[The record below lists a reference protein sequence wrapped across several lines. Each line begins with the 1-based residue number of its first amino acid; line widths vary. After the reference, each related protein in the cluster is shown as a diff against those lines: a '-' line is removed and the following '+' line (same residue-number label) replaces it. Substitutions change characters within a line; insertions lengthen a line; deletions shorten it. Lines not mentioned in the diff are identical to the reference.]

1 MTSSLLFQTIDQLS
15 REKGIDPEIVVAA
28 VEDAILVA
36 TRKYYKSVEDLESR
50 FNKETGHVE
59 VFAVKKVVDQVA
71 DPDHEISLAEAQ
83 KLDPEA
89 AVESA
94 VRIPKATDVLG
105 RIAAQTAKQVIFQ
118 KVREAER
125 DTVYAEYSQRIGELI
140 NCTVKRMEG
149 SDVILD
155 LGRTEARMPRREQSK
170 LETYQIG
177 DRVRAVITLV
187 DRAARGPQVIASRAD
202 SNLVRKLFEMEVPE
216 IYDGT
221 VVIKAIARESG
232 ERTKVAV
239 YSRDPDVDC
248 VGACVGMKGMRVQSV
263 IRELRGEKID
273 IIEYNEDPV
282 TFAANALSP
291 AKINHVSIVDI
302 EQRHLEV
309 IVDDSQLSLAI
320 GKKGQ
325 NVRLAAKLLGWQID
339 IKSEEEKR
347 QEIESQMAAMALR
360 GAPIANL
367 EGLGGKTLERLRS
380 ANIETVEELA
390 QMTPEELMQIQ
401 GIGDK
406 TIERIRLVVTDYFEK
421 GQEALAQAALEEEQ
435 AALEQAALEQ
445 AAAEEEQ
452 AALEQAAAAAEAA
465 EAEQALSE
473 TGEQVAEA
481 SRSAE
486 DVSELEQAEETEE
499 AVAVQSEEEAGEP
512 KEAGEAVAAE
522 SEEEAGEA
530 EAVAESDE
538 EESTKPE
545 GGAEKEKI
553 EGATEGKG

>member
-1 MTSSLLFQTIDQLS
+1 MSTSLLFQTIDQLS

-36 TRKYYKSVEDLESR
+36 TRKYYKSVENLESH

-59 VFAVKKVVDQVA
+59 VFAVKKVVDQVE
-71 DPDHEISLAEAQ
+71 DPALEISLTEAQ
-83 KLDPEA
+83 KLDPA
-89 AVESA
+89 AIVQSEM
-94 VRIPKATDVLG
+94 RIPKNTDVLG

-149 SDVILD
+149 PDVILD

-202 SNLVRKLFEMEVPE
+202 STLVRKLFEMEVPE

-221 VVIKAIARESG
+221 VVIKAIAREAG

-360 GAPIANL
+360 GAPISNL
-367 EGLGGKTLERLRS
+367 EGLGEKTLERLRN
-380 ANIETVEELA
+380 AKIETVEELA
-390 QMTPEELMQIQ
+390 QMTPEELLQIQ
-401 GIGDK
+401 GIGEK

-421 GQEALAQAALEEEQ
+421 GQEALEQAALEEEQ
-435 AALEQAALEQ
+435 AALEQAA
-445 AAAEEEQ
+445 AAE
-452 AALEQAAAAAEAA
+452 AAAAAAVAA
-465 EAEQALSE
+465 
-473 TGEQVAEA
+473 
-481 SRSAE
+481 
-486 DVSELEQAEETEE
+486 ETEE
-499 AVAVQSEEEAGEP
+499 QNAVAGGAVEESSETEMAEED
-512 KEAGEAVAAE
+512 GEAVAADAEEAGGPAQAEE
-522 SEEEAGEA
+522 SGESIVAEADEEVEAGEA
-530 EAVAESDE
+530 GTAAGPVEEASTEPE
-538 EESTKPE
+538 E
-545 GGAEKEKI
+545 GDQKEKL
-553 EGATEGKG
+553 EETTEERG

>member
-1 MTSSLLFQTIDQLS
+1 MATSVLYQTIDQLS
-15 REKGIDPEIVVAA
+15 REKGIDPQIVVAA
-28 VEDAILVA
+28 VEDAVLVA
-36 TRKYYKSVEDLESR
+36 TRKYYKSMEDLESH
-50 FNKETGHVE
+50 FNKESGQVE
-59 VFAVKKVVDQVA
+59 VYAVKKVVEEVA
-71 DPDHEISLAEAQ
+71 DPDHEISLIEAR
-83 KLDPEA
+83 KLNAEA
-89 AVESA
+89 AVETQLR
-94 VRIPKATDVLG
+94 VPKATDVLG

-149 SDVILD
+149 PDVILD

-170 LETYQIG
+170 LEAYQVG

-202 SNLVRKLFEMEVPE
+202 PNLVRKLFEMEVPE

-282 TFAANALSP
+282 VFAANALSP
-291 AKINHVSIVDI
+291 AKINHVSVVDI
-302 EQRHLEV
+302 EQKHLEV

-360 GAPIANL
+360 GAPISNL
-367 EGLGGKTLERLRS
+367 EGLGDKTLDKLRS
-380 ANIETVEELA
+380 AGIESVEQLA

-401 GIGDK
+401 GIGDR
-406 TIERIRLVVTDYFEK
+406 TIDRIRRVVTDYFEK
-421 GQEALAQAALEEEQ
+421 GQEAIEQAALEEE
-435 AALEQAALEQ
+435 ALADEQEASRAEAEAETEAPEIEEPVAESEVQ
-445 AAAEEEQ
+445 SAEATETVESEEAGSPIEAGDKGESAAAEDSEG
-452 AALEQAAAAAEAA
+452 AEAA
-465 EAEQALSE
+465 SPGAETVEERKPES
-473 TGEQVAEA
+473 GEP
-481 SRSAE
+481 
-486 DVSELEQAEETEE
+486 AEE
-499 AVAVQSEEEAGEP
+499 G
-512 KEAGEAVAAE
+512 
-522 SEEEAGEA
+522 
-530 EAVAESDE
+530 
-538 EESTKPE
+538 
-545 GGAEKEKI
+545 KI
-553 EGATEGKG
+553 EETTE